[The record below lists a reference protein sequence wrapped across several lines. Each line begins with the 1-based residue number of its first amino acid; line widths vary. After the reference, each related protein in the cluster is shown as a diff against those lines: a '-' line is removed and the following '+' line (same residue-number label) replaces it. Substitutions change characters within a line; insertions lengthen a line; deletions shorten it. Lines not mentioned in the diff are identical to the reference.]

1 MIQVFKT
8 VDNRT
13 LEVAEIDPGCWV
25 HLLSPTD
32 AELESVVARTGLF
45 PEFLRAA
52 LDEEESSRLEV
63 EGDQTLV
70 ILDIPI
76 KETVGEK
83 VRYITYPLGIILNP
97 TTIVTVCLKESRTV
111 EDFKAQKVKTFG
123 THKKGRFILQMLNRI
138 SAYYLAY
145 LKEINRTVSNVD
157 ESLHR
162 TLSNRDLI
170 QLLSFEKALVYFST
184 SLKSN
189 DVTLER
195 MMKLDI
201 IKRYPDD
208 RELLEDVIIEN
219 KQAIEMASI
228 YSNTLNGTMN
238 AYASIV
244 SNNLNL
250 VVKFLTSITIVLG
263 IPTAIAGFYG
273 MNVALPLGGH
283 PLAFW
288 GIVGVTALVMLAAYH
303 ILVHRDM
310 F

>member
-8 VDNRT
+8 IENKT
-13 LEVAEIDPGCWV
+13 LEVTAIEPGCWV
-25 HLLSPTD
+25 HLQSPTD
-32 AELESVVARTGLF
+32 ADLDFVAERTGLL

-76 KETVGEK
+76 KEVTGDK
-83 VRYITYPLGIILNP
+83 LRYLTYPLGIILNP
-97 TTIVTVCLKESRTV
+97 TSIVTVCLKESRTV
-111 EDFKAQKVKTFG
+111 DDFKAQKVKTFG

-145 LKEINRTVSNVD
+145 LKEINRTVSNFD
-157 ESLHR
+157 ETLHR

-189 DVTLER
+189 DVTLEK

-273 MNVALPLGGH
+273 MNVALPYAAH
-283 PLAFW
+283 PMTFW
-288 GIVGVTALVMLAAYH
+288 GIVGITSLVMLAAYH
-303 ILVHRDM
+303 LLVNRDM